1 MYVFGIFVKY
11 QKVVVCGRAFGSTS
25 CSIDL
30 HDSFSAR
37 AMLLL
42 LLLSNIRHK
51 FQVEI
56 LPALFFFWLWVALAT
71 QGLCGSIGVLG
82 YFCLSLKYV
91 VGVLAGTALNL
102 QVASVRM
109 FFFIIILKNMGVF
122 LFSHVFLNFFRDTVL
137 IVGLLSP
144 WLDLLLDFL
153 EWECSHDLS

>member
-109 FFFIIILKNMGVF
+109 FFFYNNSKEHGGLPIFSCIPQF
-122 LFSHVFLNFFRDTVL
+122 LQRYSFNCRSFISLVRFITRFS
-137 IVGLLSP
+137 
-144 WLDLLLDFL
+144 
-153 EWECSHDLS
+153 